1 MRTGPSKTINA
12 EVNYSNVV
20 AYINPNIEAYE
31 LSLDL
36 SAGQHNDRPFRCAWG
51 LRWLPRSKRFYKT
64 LPWCVSYV

>member
-36 SAGQHNDRPFRCAWG
+36 SAGQQSARRLRAWG
-51 LRWLPRSKRFYKT
+51 LGWSPGSKTFSKT
-64 LPWCVSYV
+64 LPWCVS